1 MTKRFPLPCAPALAC
16 TATARPKLPVRAL
29 AHLMARRT
37 MLANL
42 TDQPVSLA
50 QFNCLMAEHAPQ
62 KLKQICLMHMAAEA
76 VCDPL
81 LAIVHE
87 NRAANTVGAQNT
99 FPDFLYLLPGYY
111 AEVMAEIG
119 ELVDETTNTLSQHL
133 SQFGNPHAPQLPV
146 KRKVKPLP
154 AEDAA
159 WQWAEAMEAQLAH
172 PAAKAG

>member
-1 MTKRFPLPCAPALAC
+1 
-16 TATARPKLPVRAL
+16 
-29 AHLMARRT
+29 
-37 MLANL
+37 
-42 TDQPVSLA
+42 
-50 QFNCLMAEHAPQ
+50 
-62 KLKQICLMHMAAEA
+62 MHKAAEA

-87 NRAANTVGAQNT
+87 NRAASSGSQNT
-99 FPDFLYLLPGYY
+99 FPNFLYLLPGYY

-119 ELVDETTNTLSQHL
+119 ELMDSTTNTLAQHL

-154 AEDAA
+154 PEDAA

-172 PAAKAG
+172 PAAKVG